1 MQVKGFR
8 AVVFDF
14 DFTLADASA
23 GIIPAVNGALQDIGQ
38 PQMDERSVRAIIGL
52 SLPEVLRELTGI
64 AAPPELVETFAS
76 RFIARADSL
85 ESDSANALSVVLPGV
100 TAALEMLGAAGL
112 RMAIASTKGRD
123 RIADLLEVHGLAQH
137 FDAIVGAEDVPEGQL
152 KPAPDALQQ
161 AAVSSPRIDVEIPG
175 ELPV

>member
-1 MQVKGFR
+1 MVQGFR

-38 PQMDERSVRAIIGL
+38 PQTDDGSVRAIIGL

-64 AAPPELVETFAS
+64 TTPPELVDKFAS

-85 ESDSANALSVVLPGV
+85 EDSSEGRLLSTVLPGV
-100 TAALEMLGAAGL
+100 TAALEALRAAGL

-123 RIADLLEVHGLAQH
+123 RIAELLQLHGLAGY
-137 FDAIVGAEDVPEGQL
+137 FDAVVGAEDVPAGRL
-152 KPAPDALQQ
+152 KPAPDALHQ
-161 AAVSSPRIDVEIPG
+161 AAVRSS
-175 ELPV
+175 

>member
-100 TAALEMLGAAGL
+100 TAALEALRTSQEAERASHAEQLKQMESQLSELAKQAAAA
-112 RMAIASTKGRD
+112 MAAPSWAAAKSTC
-123 RIADLLEVHGLAQH
+123 ADAPAREEDPEG
-137 FDAIVGAEDVPEGQL
+137 EDVV
-152 KPAPDALQQ
+152 DQ
-161 AAVSSPRIDVEIPG
+161 AAHD
-175 ELPV
+175 EL